1 MMKQKRLR
9 VALLGCWHVHAADYV
24 RQARAIDAV
33 DLVSA
38 WDADDGRLNDFA
50 PRFGLRAVPKLDEIL
65 GDPAIDGVIVTTS
78 TAEHRQ
84 VITSAA
90 INRKHVFTE
99 KVIAA
104 TYRDARDIV
113 AACDASGVTLTVS
126 LPRLYENYALTIQRL
141 LGGRELGELTN
152 GRIRLSHEGLL
163 PSADHPEG
171 WLPKHF
177 MSASEAQ
184 GGSLIDFGV
193 HPLYLLHLFLGEAE
207 SVQAMYGHHT
217 GAAVEDFGV
226 VTIKYKNGAIGVV
239 ETGLVNPDRYFGIE
253 LHGTKALLGF
263 GTPFNNK
270 LTLSAGE
277 HGDRGAWRE
286 VAMDAA
292 MPVPLQQWVG
302 TILNS
307 DEKTLKTNR
316 ENNDYALALSAL
328 VEAANTSAASGQR
341 ISLSSITGA

>member
-1 MMKQKRLR
+1 MTKQKRLR

-24 RQARAIDAV
+24 RQARAIDTI
-33 DLVSA
+33 DLVGV
-38 WDADDGRLNDFA
+38 WDADSGKLNDFA
-50 PRFGLRAVPKLDEIL
+50 PRYDLRAIPELDDIL
-65 GDPAIDGVIVTTS
+65 EDPAIDGVIVTTS

-84 VITSAA
+84 VITAA
-90 INRKHVFTE
+90 AMNRKHVFTE

-104 TYRDARDIV
+104 TSKDARDIV
-113 AACDASGVTLTVS
+113 SACDASGITLTVS

-141 LGGRELGELTN
+141 LGERELGELTN

-226 VTIKYKNGAIGVV
+226 VTIKFKSGAIGVV
-239 ETGLVNPDRYFGIE
+239 ETGLVNPDRFFGIE

-263 GTPFNNK
+263 GTPYHNK
-270 LTLSAGE
+270 LVVSAGE

-292 MPVPLQQWVG
+292 MPLPLQQWVG

-307 DEKTLKTNR
+307 DGKTLKANR
-316 ENNDYALALSAL
+316 ENINYALALSAL